1 MAQMNRRLFLRAGA
15 AALMGCSAAASPLLT
30 TVTLAGGAP
39 MLGDHR
45 LVVVILRGGLDGLDM
60 VQPVADPLFSTYR
73 PGLTRT
79 PGLPLDG
86 IFALNARL
94 AGLMPLWKAGELA
107 FVHATSTPYRD
118 KRSHFDGQDI
128 LEAGTGLDVP
138 MPEVRDGWLNRMLQA
153 IPGLG
158 AETAYAVGREA
169 LPLLAGAAPVRSW
182 VPDQR
187 LRLSDTS
194 RALLERVYHDDPL
207 FHAAAMEAMDLAD
220 EMDGTGGM
228 AEGMTRPPKAR
239 GGRQADAEAL
249 ASFAAGRLQDA
260 ARIAAFSLSGWDS
273 HGNQASSLVQSYA
286 ALEALLLRLR
296 ADLGPVWGKT
306 AVLAMTEFGRTARE
320 NGTGGTDHGTGGAM
334 LMAGGAIRGG
344 RIYGDW
350 PGLEEAAL
358 YDRRDLM
365 PTSDVRGWAAWA
377 LHGLFGLDRSVLETA
392 VFPGLDMGSD
402 PRFLA

>member
-194 RALLERVYHDDPL
+194 RALLEQVYHDDPL

-228 AEGMTRPPKAR
+228 AEGMTRTPKAR